1 MAAKFER
8 VELLPL
14 ELVDPPRSPLRSFID
29 PEYIRELAESIR
41 ENGLYEPIQVRPVDN
56 RYETVFGHCRYLASR
71 LIGADKIKAIVKP
84 MSDEEVVVA
93 RLVENIQREDLG
105 PVDVAKVCGR
115 MRDELGMSYK
125 DIAKRT
131 GKAVSTIEKYFKL
144 LELEVEYQK
153 AVNSKCLAI
162 DGALELHKID
172 DPDMRKYFFTSAIE
186 NGITVEVA
194 RFWVEN
200 YKKTKAGTFWT
211 DVGGGGSPERGMES
225 QPVYIACGACKGPV
239 EVSQVKTVG
248 LCPECVKELK
258 RG

>member
-14 ELVDPPRSPLRSFID
+14 ESVDPPRSPLRSFID

-71 LIGADKIKAIVKP
+71 LIGADRIRAIVKP
-84 MSDEEVVVA
+84 MSDEEVVIA

-105 PVDVAKVCGR
+105 PVDVARVCGR

-131 GKAVSTIEKYFKL
+131 GKAISTIEKYIKL
-144 LELEVEYQK
+144 LELEEGYQK
-153 AVNSKCLAI
+153 AVNTKSLGI
-162 DGALELHKID
+162 DAALVLHVVD
-172 DPDMRKYFFTSAIE
+172 DPDMRRYFFTSAIE
-186 NGITVEVA
+186 NGVTVEVA
-194 RFWVEN
+194 RFWVDN
-200 YKKTKAGTFWT
+200 YKKTRSGTFYAE
-211 DVGGGGSPERGMES
+211 VGGGGCPESGMER

-239 EVSQVKTVG
+239 EVGEVKTVG
-248 LCPECVKELK
+248 LCPECVKKIK